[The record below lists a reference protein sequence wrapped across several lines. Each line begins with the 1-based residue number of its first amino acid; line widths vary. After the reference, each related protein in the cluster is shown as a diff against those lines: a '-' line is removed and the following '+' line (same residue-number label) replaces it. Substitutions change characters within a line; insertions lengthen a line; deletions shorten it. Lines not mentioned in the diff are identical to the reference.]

1 MPRWILPLLLGLLLA
16 GCQVIESRYPQ
27 GERERIEVI
36 DRSADLPGA
45 DGREPSPSP
54 PPTTTRRVP
63 RQVDFPAEEYA
74 ALEKSGSGVISG
86 QLTLSGRPIPNRPV
100 SVAPV
105 TTYSAEAAEQAL
117 AGRAVEPADP
127 RARDYTHTSRTVG
140 IGRFRVGGLPAGE
153 FYVSSS
159 GRDSV
164 SGEMRVIIHQISLGN
179 GQQHSV
185 DLSR

>member
-1 MPRWILPLLLGLLLA
+1 MTRWILPLLIALLLA
-16 GCQVIESRYPQ
+16 GCQVIEPRYPA

-36 DRSADLPGA
+36 EKGVESPEVDE
-45 DGREPSPSP
+45 REASP
-54 PPTTTRRVP
+54 PPTTRRVP
-63 RQVDFPAEEYA
+63 RQVAFPAEEYA
-74 ALEKSGSGVISG
+74 ALDKTGSGVITG
-86 QLTLSGRPIPNRPV
+86 QLTLSGRPIPDRPV

-127 RARDYTHTSRTVG
+127 RARDYTHTGRTDG
-140 IGRFRVGGLPAGE
+140 NGRFRINGLPAGE

-159 GRDSV
+159 GRDPA
-164 SGEMRVIIHQISLGN
+164 SGETRVIIHQISLGS
-179 GQQHSV
+179 GQQRNV

>member
-1 MPRWILPLLLGLLLA
+1 MPRWILPLLIVLLLA
-16 GCQVIESRYPQ
+16 GCQVIEPRYPDR
-27 GERERIEVI
+27 ERERIEVI
-36 DRSADLPGA
+36 DKSDDLPGV
-45 DGREPSPSP
+45 DEREPSP
-54 PPTTTRRVP
+54 PPTASRRVP
-63 RQVDFPAEEYA
+63 RQVDFPAQEYA

-86 QLTLSGRPIPNRPV
+86 RLTLSGRPIPDRPI

-127 RARDYTHTSRTVG
+127 RARDYTHTSRTDG
-140 IGRFRVGGLPAGE
+140 NGRFRVSGLPAGE

-159 GRDSV
+159 GRDPA
-164 SGEMRVIIHQISLGN
+164 SGETRVIIHQISLDN
-179 GQQHSV
+179 GQQRNV